1 MAPTG
6 VIPGV
11 TTTITTTIDRGPR
24 SVPDRPTTA
33 PRTALNHP
41 TTVHLTALDRP
52 TGRPVR
58 DLLHGRPADR
68 SFHATPLWQALEVIL
83 NLNCRFAPSC
93 GIHRQG
99 IERGPGLHFLQKGV
113 LV

>member
-24 SVPDRPTTA
+24 SVPDR
-33 PRTALNHP
+33 P

-99 IERGPGLHFLQKGV
+99 IEWGPGLHFLQKGV